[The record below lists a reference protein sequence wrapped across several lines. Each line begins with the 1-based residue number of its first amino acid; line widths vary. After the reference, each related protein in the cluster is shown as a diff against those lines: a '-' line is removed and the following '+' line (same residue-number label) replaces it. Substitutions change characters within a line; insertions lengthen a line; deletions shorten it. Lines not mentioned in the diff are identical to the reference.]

1 MAAYLIASLKQV
13 IDQAGFERY
22 GAQVGPT
29 MRPYGGRLL
38 AGGPGEHIEGDG
50 RAKMTFLI
58 EFPSMDALHRW
69 YESEE
74 YREPKVLR
82 LRSAD
87 FDLLFIDGA

>member
-13 IDQAGFERY
+13 VDQAGFEQY

-38 AGGPGEHIEGDG
+38 AGGPGEHVEGDR
-50 RAKMTFLI
+50 RAKLTFI
-58 EFPSMDALHRW
+58 VEFPSTDALHRW

-74 YREPKVLR
+74 YREPKALR